1 MLIAYIASL
10 ARVHV
15 VRTRSGGYL
24 LYENEKFH
32 PMDEYAIDR
41 INEPAGNRRAFALR
55 KGEDHPERIRI
66 HVLSQDTKD
75 ALTTFASSQGYEVD
89 EVLFAFPLY
98 MRDFRDGRVFIRRV
112 NGKTD
117 NEITEQQLVDEYV
130 RVVETSGER
139 LKFLPIFLMGD

>member
-1 MLIAYIASL
+1 
-10 ARVHV
+10 V
-15 VRTRSGGYL
+15 
-24 LYENEKFH
+24 E
-32 PMDEYAIDR
+32 
-41 INEPAGNRRAFALR
+41 
-55 KGEDHPERIRI
+55 
-66 HVLSQDTKD
+66 
-75 ALTTFASSQGYEVD
+75 